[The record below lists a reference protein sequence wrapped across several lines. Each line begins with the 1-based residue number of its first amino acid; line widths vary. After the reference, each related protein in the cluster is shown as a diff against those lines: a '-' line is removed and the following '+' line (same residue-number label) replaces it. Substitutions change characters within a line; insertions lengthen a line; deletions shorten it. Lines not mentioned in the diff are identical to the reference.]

1 MLRFLMAALL
11 ALPLSA
17 NAATLIVQD
26 GLLYGAN
33 DVDVDG
39 TLFDIRFENGTC
51 SEFYNGCDD
60 LSDIPLNAYSAM
72 NALMDEILIDG
83 PLGQF
88 DAFPK
93 LANICALTSGVACIF
108 SMPFVDQYYST
119 IGIYQFYNAPELP
132 NPDWYEDPW
141 GDETVVSGGY
151 PGISPETPVNLK
163 WTLSSERV
171 TQVPLPAT
179 ALLLMAGLGVLGGLR
194 RRNAH

>member
-1 MLRFLMAALL
+1 MLRFLLAALL

-39 TLFDIRFENGTC
+39 TLFDVRFENGTC
-51 SEFYNGCDD
+51 SEFYNGCDE
-60 LSDIPLNAYSAM
+60 LSDIPLNAYSAVS
-72 NALMDEILIDG
+72 ALIGQVLIDG
-83 PLGQF
+83 PLGLF

-93 LANICALTSGVACIF
+93 LANICVSNRAACIF

-119 IGIYQFYNAPELP
+119 LGLIEFYNAPELP
-132 NPDWYEDPW
+132 NPDWYLDPW
-141 GDETVVSGGY
+141 GNETAASGGY